1 MTTPA
6 PADSSSADTSA
17 DTSGDDGTD
26 QDFPVETDEEKEE
39 REAQETK
46 EENDEVEKDYKNAF
60 DQSEDFNPD
69 QVDSEYGLDNYYQS
83 GQNDF
88 DNVYQEDIDN
98 ELAQLQMHGAVS
110 IYKMYQILIP
120 SLDRRI
126 TGAKGQVLQQHSTI
140 QKRKLENQ
148 LPYERWHLQSPLPDD
163 PALEEPLRV
172 ESQEVSC

>member
-6 PADSSSADTSA
+6 PADSQNDDTSA

-26 QDFPVETDEEKEE
+26 QDFPVETEEEKEE
-39 REAQETK
+39 REAEETK

-88 DNVYQEDIDN
+88 DNVYQQDIDN

-110 IYKMYQILIP
+110 IFQIP
-120 SLDRRI
+120 NSYSLFRSSNYWSRRP
-126 TGAKGQVLQQHSTI
+126 GRSTTSLNP
-140 QKRKLENQ
+140 KTK
-148 LPYERWHLQSPLPDD
+148 
-163 PALEEPLRV
+163 A
-172 ESQEVSC
+172 